1 VYLRVRQVRQNPVTG
16 VWDGTNPEFIV
27 DDSRYVMGVDR
38 SEVNVPSDQP
48 KILYFQKCPN

>member
-1 VYLRVRQVRQNPVTG
+1 
-16 VWDGTNPEFIV
+16 
-27 DDSRYVMGVDR
+27 VMGVDR